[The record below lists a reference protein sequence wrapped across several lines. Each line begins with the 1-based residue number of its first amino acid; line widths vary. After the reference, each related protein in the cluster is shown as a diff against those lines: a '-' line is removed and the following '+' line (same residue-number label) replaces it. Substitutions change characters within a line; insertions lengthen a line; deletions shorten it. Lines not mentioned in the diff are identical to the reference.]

1 LKNTPLD
8 IARKTEEKWER
19 VEFFTQSFFVIR
31 VVEDEH
37 DWNQCI

>member
-1 LKNTPLD
+1 MD

-19 VEFFTQSFFVIR
+19 VEFFTQSFLLLGF
-31 VVEDEH
+31 VEDEH